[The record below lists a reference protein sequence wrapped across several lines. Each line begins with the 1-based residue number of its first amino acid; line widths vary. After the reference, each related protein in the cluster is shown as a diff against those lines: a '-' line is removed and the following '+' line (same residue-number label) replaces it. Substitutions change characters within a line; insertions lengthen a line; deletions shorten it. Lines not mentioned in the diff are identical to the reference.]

1 MSIAPYAQS
10 VCFFYTNDLATT
22 HLFYLEA
29 LGLPMVL
36 DQGACRIYQVSSD
49 GFIGFCTHRKP
60 SHTDGVIIT
69 LVTEELETR
78 VKALQCQGVVFEK
91 DITVNERFM
100 ITHAFLRD
108 PNGYLVEIQRFDDP
122 RWNSP

>member
-1 MSIAPYAQS
+1 
-10 VCFFYTNDLATT
+10 
-22 HLFYLEA
+22 
-29 LGLPMVL
+29 MVL
-36 DQGACRIYQVSSD
+36 DQGACRIYQVSAN

-69 LVTEELETR
+69 LVAEDVEAR
-78 VKALQCQGVVFEK
+78 VSTLKQRGVLFEK
-91 DITVNERFM
+91 DTTFNERFN

-122 RWNSP
+122 RWPKFIQ